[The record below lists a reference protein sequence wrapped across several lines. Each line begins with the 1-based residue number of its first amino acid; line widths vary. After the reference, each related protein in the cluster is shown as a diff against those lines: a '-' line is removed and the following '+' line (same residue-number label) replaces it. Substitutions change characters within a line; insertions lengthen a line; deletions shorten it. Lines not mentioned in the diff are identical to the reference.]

1 MKHITQTLLIIV
13 SAIILTFSA
22 ACGTIEATDDSQHVA
37 KLAAKIAEFDLPE
50 GYAPEF
56 SAEMLG
62 YTLAAYKGESGPS
75 HLYFIQSENEAD
87 GKELER
93 MLTQLAPGA
102 SDPNTRLTVIENR
115 TTTVR
120 GQEAAM
126 VISEGTNSE
135 NVAYRQLTV
144 SFQGKGGPAMLVF
157 SDSVELWD
165 QGTVDTF
172 LQSIQ

>member
-13 SAIILTFSA
+13 SAIILALSA

-37 KLAAKIAEFDLPE
+37 KLAAKIADFELPE

-62 YTLAAYKGESGPS
+62 YTLAAYKGEGGPS
-75 HLYFIQSENEAD
+75 HLYLIQSENEAD

-120 GQEAAM
+120 GQE
-126 VISEGTNSE
+126 VTLVVSEGTNSE
-135 NVAYRQLTV
+135 NVAYRQVTAG
-144 SFQGKGGPAMLVF
+144 FQGKGGPAMLVL
-157 SDSVELWD
+157 SQSVELWN
-165 QGTVDTF
+165 QESVDAF